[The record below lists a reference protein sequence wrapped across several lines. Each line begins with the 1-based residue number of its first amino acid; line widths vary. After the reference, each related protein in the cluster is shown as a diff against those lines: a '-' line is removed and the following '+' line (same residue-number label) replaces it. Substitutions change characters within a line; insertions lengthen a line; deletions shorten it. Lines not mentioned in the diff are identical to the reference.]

1 MTRGKFYLITMTR
14 GNFNLI
20 TDKRMIESCEFNG
33 DMYGSP
39 LDTEDEQKTGH
50 YKKAI
55 ELLKKVKT
63 IIDFKREINAFNKAT
78 FNYKNIEFYNQ
89 SFARYLDNGRKEG
102 LIEMTDSNYFT
113 VYFSDYLYFKN
124 CSKRTI
130 DIKDRKNKLIK
141 LKPMEIATFNFGYLI
156 EVI

>member
-1 MTRGKFYLITMTR
+1 MTRGTFY
-14 GNFNLI
+14 LI

-39 LDTEDEQKTGH
+39 LDSESSQKIGH
-50 YKKAI
+50 YRKAI

-63 IIDFKREINAFNKAT
+63 ITDFKREINAFNKAT
-78 FNYKNIEFYNQ
+78 FNYNDIEFVNQ
-89 SFARYLDNGRKEG
+89 SFGRYLDNGRKEG

-124 CSKRTI
+124 CSKKTI
-130 DIKDRKNKLIK
+130 EIKDWKKKLIK
-141 LKPMEIATFNFGYLI
+141 LKPMEIATFDFGDLI
-156 EVI
+156 EVVSNK

>member
-1 MTRGKFYLITMTR
+1 MTRGTFY
-14 GNFNLI
+14 LI

-39 LDTEDEQKTGH
+39 LDSESDQKVGH

-55 ELLKKVKT
+55 KLLKKVRT
-63 IIDFKREINAFNKAT
+63 IEDFKREINAFSEKEFGPESGKKV
-78 FNYKNIEFYNQ
+78 FNCGNVEFVDQ
-89 SFARYLDNGRKEG
+89 SHARYKDDNG
-102 LIEMTDSNYFT
+102 IIAMNDDNYFA

-124 CSKRTI
+124 CGKKTI

-141 LKPMEIATFNFGYLI
+141 LKPMEIATFDFGDLI
-156 EVI
+156 EVIPNK